1 MRPSTSTVFLLIAAA
16 LSSVAVPTPLLA
28 VSVCPGDCDRD
39 GHVVVSELVTAVNIA
54 LGLQPLSGCIESDSN
69 QDGAVAVNELVQAV
83 NAALGGCPPSDS
95 DLTVANLNILHGVFC
110 PSKPEA
116 CRLADRIDLLFQWIE
131 QSGCPDVVTLQ
142 EIWELAV
149 PLIESHLAGTCPF
162 TYELVFLPLPPSPS
176 ALDQEMILTRYPVLH
191 SEVQFLHPGFRHL
204 LYARIDH
211 PIGPVDVVTTHLASG
226 SDNGDSPCGMN
237 CPSECVAADAAT
249 VRDCQAVQLADFA
262 EDRRNVAAPAVVTG
276 DFNAEPYTFVYRQLA
291 ERGWLDVYLEAGNPE
306 CSPESGVGC
315 TAGRE
320 DGNLSELESP
330 ESNEVE
336 RIDYI
341 FVVPP
346 DGGSCRILLDSPL
359 DDDGDGTATRIFA
372 DDPNPFAPSC
382 GPVPGA
388 ICWPSDHE
396 GVLLDLNWE

>member
-1 MRPSTSTVFLLIAAA
+1 M
-16 LSSVAVPTPLLA
+16 
-28 VSVCPGDCDRD
+28 
-39 GHVVVSELVTAVNIA
+39 
-54 LGLQPLSGCIESDSN
+54 
-69 QDGAVAVNELVQAV
+69 AVNELVQANEV
-83 NAALGGCPPSDS
+83 LVRPPSDS

-116 CRLADRIDLLFQWIE
+116 CRLADRIALLFQWIE

-149 PLIESHLAGTCPF
+149 PLIESHLARTCPF

-237 CPSECVAADAAT
+237 CPSECVTADAAT
-249 VRDCQAVQLADFA
+249 VRDCQAVQLADFV
-262 EDRRNVAAPAVVTG
+262 EDRHDVAAPAVVTG
-276 DFNAEPYTFVYRQLA
+276 DFNAPPGTFVYSQFTAR
-291 ERGWLDVYLEAGNPE
+291 RWLDVHLEAGNLE
-306 CSPESGVGC
+306 CNPESGAGC

-320 DGNLSELESP
+320 EG
-330 ESNEVE
+330 
-336 RIDYI
+336 I
-341 FVVPP
+341 
-346 DGGSCRILLDSPL
+346 CRSWSYGEQRDLMISITP
-359 DDDGDGTATRIFA
+359 
-372 DDPNPFAPSC
+372 PSC
-382 GPVPGA
+382 DRTGLLMLDLRFRLSTMTETGNSDAIFSPTIRPIVPSRGPVPEVPAGLRITRGTA
-388 ICWPSDHE
+388 GS
-396 GVLLDLNWE
+396 NWE